1 MFIALDLK
9 QMHHEMIVL
18 SNVRAS
24 ALTARST
31 ERFHNATTLCAHK
44 YVKIAINNDRL
55 KYFT

>member
-9 QMHHEMIVL
+9 QMHHKMIIL
-18 SNVRAS
+18 LNVRAS
-24 ALTARST
+24 VLTARST
-31 ERFHNATTLCAHK
+31 KRFYNATHCAHK